1 MENDT
6 PIQEKENIENID
18 DFDIIDDPESS
29 GFPVHDENRTLGG
42 EYLFSIVVIIL
53 GFFVAVPVLFIY
65 FLKSPLPLQ
74 DVYTFG
80 ISYYNLVLVFLIS
93 ATVVIISLL
102 FFFKSRAPVVIGIFM
117 TCLFCCL
124 PLIIALKNDLT
135 LQQAIENIP
144 FFINW
149 PFFLRPLYIFVEF
162 LLPAGILAF
171 LFLQLKNIFSKK
183 PNNYTFLGAA
193 VYLATAAFI
202 GFTGLFQA
210 GQPNI
215 MAVLARKD
223 NIPVVVD
230 DQATAINRVSEYHTE
245 NGEEIQT
252 SGALSSDHQGE
263 ITDQP
268 EKPPRQKVLPTEY
281 STISMIDRKV
291 QLLKDKMDKISKE
304 LEQVRISLKGQDRSV
319 TGDSGSLSLVPRN
332 GQPSNENALADID
345 HGLGVLSDKI
355 NQMDESLEKFT
366 KPVVDDQPSAIVE
379 IKHKVE
385 LLTGKV
391 DQLLSRFNQA
401 GYFKIQQGGIDNRS
415 GVQSSMTKDRN
426 TTKGELAEVLQ
437 KIELLS
443 DKVNRI
449 SDTLDQQGIY
459 VTRKGE
465 KQNKQ

>member
-6 PIQEKENIENID
+6 PKQEKENIENID
-18 DFDIIDDPESS
+18 DLDIFDGPENS
-29 GFPVHDENRTLGG
+29 GAPVHAKKRTVGG
-42 EYLFSIVVIIL
+42 EYLFSVVILIL
-53 GFFVAVPVLFIY
+53 GFFIAVPVLFIY

-80 ISYYNLVLVFLIS
+80 ISYYNLVFVFLIS
-93 ATVVIISLL
+93 AAVVIISLL
-102 FFFKSRAPVVIGIFM
+102 FFFKSRAPVVIVIFM

-124 PLIIALKNDLT
+124 PLVIALKNDLT

-149 PFFLRPLYIFVEF
+149 PFPLRPLYIFVEF

-202 GFTGLFQA
+202 GFTGLLQA
-210 GQPNI
+210 GQPNV

-230 DQATAINRVSEYHTE
+230 DQATAINRVSEHHTE

-252 SGALSSDHQGE
+252 GGDLSSSQQGE
-263 ITDQP
+263 ITEQS

-281 STISMIDRKV
+281 STIAMIDRKV

-304 LEQVRISLKGQDRSV
+304 LEQVSISLKGQDRSV
-319 TGDSGSLSLVPRN
+319 TGDSGSLLPVPRN
-332 GQPSNENALADID
+332 GQPSNANALADID

-355 NQMDESLEKFT
+355 NQMDDSLEKFI
-366 KPVVDDQPSAIVE
+366 KPVVDDQPSAMVE
-379 IKHKVE
+379 IRHKVE

-415 GVQSSMTKDRN
+415 GVQPSMTKDRN
-426 TTKGELAEVLQ
+426 TMFGELAEVLQ

-443 DKVNRI
+443 DKVNRVL
-449 SDTLDQQGIY
+449 DTLTQQGIY
-459 VTRKGE
+459 APGEGE
-465 KQNKQ
+465 KQNEQ